1 MINDSM
7 VQNILEMSS
16 SLYSSLAHSQ
26 TICSHVSPK
35 VLIQNR
41 CEMYDNDLGR
51 SFLLW
56 WNRML
61 KGHVTANLVIADR
74 FGQIAVAYLHKSH
87 LLRD

>member
-16 SLYSSLAHSQ
+16 SLYSSLENSE

-51 SFLLW
+51 SFLL
-56 WNRML
+56 
-61 KGHVTANLVIADR
+61 
-74 FGQIAVAYLHKSH
+74 
-87 LLRD
+87 

>member
-7 VQNILEMSS
+7 VQNILEMPS

-26 TICSHVSPK
+26 TTWFHVSPN

-51 SFLLW
+51 SFLL
-56 WNRML
+56 
-61 KGHVTANLVIADR
+61 
-74 FGQIAVAYLHKSH
+74 
-87 LLRD
+87 

>member
-51 SFLLW
+51 SFLL
-56 WNRML
+56 
-61 KGHVTANLVIADR
+61 
-74 FGQIAVAYLHKSH
+74 
-87 LLRD
+87 